1 MKRFYIILAGLF
13 LMALAWELVGQSRQT
28 VYDARWSIGTNSP
41 EATAHVHGNVLIVR
55 TANGESPSLTI
66 RSTTTE
72 GSPAVPAF
80 IMWQPI
86 NNTTNVSITTHGEML
101 LANSLAIGTNSSP
114 LLGVGVGLQLFQ
126 GNALF
131 AGNVGIGT
139 NGPVGRLDVVQGTAA
154 GAAIMLYDTNGA
166 IRGRISTLPGA
177 SDYFAMWFGTNAV
190 APTAQNYTIGG
201 NGGAT
206 LLNSSGSTFALN
218 LLQGNSAKW
227 GLDGNGSWVGN
238 ANLAR
243 DIGTG
248 AIMTRTNYSGWNT
261 RINENILTNTVTA
274 AATLYV
280 NLGTNQVQFLQLA
293 GDSTIHTTNRAT
305 GVGFRGTTVF
315 VQGAATNCVLTLN
328 TNWIN
333 FGTNNTVTA
342 LANKAMVF
350 TFGLKG
356 TAESDVYCSYDS
368 QKN

>member
-66 RSTTTE
+66 RSTTAE

-126 GNALF
+126 GSALF

-177 SDYFAMWFGTNAV
+177 SSYLAAWFGTNAV
-190 APTAQNYTIGG
+190 APSALNYTIASD
-201 NGGAT
+201 GGAA
-206 LLNSSGSTFALN
+206 LLNSAGSTFGVELR
-218 LLQGNSAKW
+218 QGNALKW
-227 GLDGNGSWVGN
+227 VVDGNGAFSGGTL
-238 ANLAR
+238 LA
-243 DIGTG
+243 GS
-248 AIMTRTNYSGWNT
+248 A
-261 RINENILTNTVTA
+261 TVTNRFRQFQDTLTYTGSG
-274 AATLYV
+274 ATATNVLV
-280 NLGTNQVQFLQLA
+280 DCSLGNWFKL
-293 GDSTIHTTNRAT
+293 
-305 GVGFRGTTVF
+305 
-315 VQGAATNCVLTLN
+315 AATNNFHLLFTNIVEGYSAVINVRQDATGSRLGTFNNVNVNTNEMIVFTTTANALDILTLVSDDV
-328 TNWIN
+328 
-333 FGTNNTVTA
+333 GTNINVIA
-342 LANKAMVF
+342 
-350 TFGLKG
+350 
-356 TAESDVYCSYDS
+356 
-368 QKN
+368 QKNFKH